1 MGSVSHHQLPDL
13 LNFIYFLFFL
23 PTLTGYHP
31 ESIICIK
38 VQSWWCGF
46 YGFRQMYNDVYRHYS
61 MMKHGFIAPRTTLLS
76 IHKLEDA
83 MSTSPSISID
93 NTSFLPTRL
102 SAWLQYTYK
111 QTKYFTE
118 VKGMWSRFVKKHCV
132 FRTGGYWNSW
142 FGGSRLITP
151 SDCTRN
157 GTAVVRIL
165 RGMHLQCGCAFPCAD
180 AGQITES
187 YILYYAATLDRQLIF
202 FPVQLFIS
210 QHCCSKNSFCSFY
223 CKAKSVCYSSPGSWN
238 SLWLMP
244 ICKTTLGGNVLFSL
258 LSDLPK
264 DITVNCRH

>member
-1 MGSVSHHQLPDL
+1 MKTFSNVSTVDRSVSFLRFFHLCSDQNVNSYLKNMGSVSHHQLPDL

-118 VKGMWSRFVKKHCV
+118 VKGM
-132 FRTGGYWNSW
+132 
-142 FGGSRLITP
+142 
-151 SDCTRN
+151 
-157 GTAVVRIL
+157 
-165 RGMHLQCGCAFPCAD
+165 
-180 AGQITES
+180 
-187 YILYYAATLDRQLIF
+187 
-202 FPVQLFIS
+202 
-210 QHCCSKNSFCSFY
+210 
-223 CKAKSVCYSSPGSWN
+223 
-238 SLWLMP
+238 
-244 ICKTTLGGNVLFSL
+244 
-258 LSDLPK
+258 
-264 DITVNCRH
+264 